1 MKIKAINIQYD
12 LSDLPYDKTTLRLE
26 SSLPKVL
33 TFEVDSDFDPEYEL
47 ADLVTDETGYCVT
60 DLGYEIEEDED
71 EEAMFEEQEED
82 EDEEAMFEE
91 QEEDDRIDEW
101 MKGH

>member
-1 MKIKAINIQYD
+1 MKIKATNIQYD

-71 EEAMFEEQEED
+71 EEVEM
-82 EDEEAMFEE
+82 DEEAMFEE